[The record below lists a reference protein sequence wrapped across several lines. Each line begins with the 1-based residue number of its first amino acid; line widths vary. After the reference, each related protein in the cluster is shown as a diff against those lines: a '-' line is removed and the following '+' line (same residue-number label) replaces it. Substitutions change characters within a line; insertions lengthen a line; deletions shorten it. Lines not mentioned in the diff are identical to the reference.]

1 MSAALED
8 WQARLERHFADLH
21 VQRRDRP
28 LFALEHGL
36 GQSEIEALGAAVRAH
51 VVSRSPSTLHSLVW
65 IVYAAEIGYGY
76 EGDEYWQTFEQKTP
90 GWTLRGSREWIRDR
104 YRFFQQKYGGAAPA
118 GAWAGH
124 FTIICWPI
132 THAILPTD
140 LQRQLARILYELRD
154 SFSADLF
161 ESPTTFGEFIAARS
175 FSATSR
181 FQNLAQETQLVGQ
194 IAAALLLE
202 GQFGSAGLL
211 HPAALQRIS
220 ADLERERV
228 ARVWLRSARQ
238 FAQERATVRG
248 LSFSRGG
255 TLSTTR
261 RPEEA
266 RAQIAELG
274 IEPRLVLR
282 PKNQP
287 KTSWEVC
294 LEIPDLSHLLL
305 RFPKAR
311 EVLAESRCVVAGS
324 AGRPLPR
331 SQFLYGS
338 HRVVLS
344 RWPRPD
350 EVLLQFERRD
360 AQLDFLLRTECML
373 RPGPM
378 RLFRIATD
386 GVAYESRSLRVRPG
400 ESYIL
405 ARTTS
410 IAASPEV
417 AAVDLTCEGIHGARL
432 ALPPALSAPWEK
444 ALQQLGLTQAKTIE
458 VWPAGLAAAQWDGE
472 GHGEWLASERPCLGV
487 SVDHS
492 VNAVVVSVGSGSQPS
507 LVLENVQAGKPEFI
521 ELPRLPI
528 GLHKIRFSTRGARAG
543 DNEAIGDLDVL
554 MRIRE
559 ARPWSPAAGPQGPL
573 LVRIEPTM
581 PTLEQLWEGRA
592 EIAIEGPPG
601 RLLKCEASLIDSAS
615 QAKSATKAL
624 QPLPLPVDPATWTR
638 HFTQHFSKDGRA
650 SAAYDTARACEL
662 RFAAEELGAFTLR
675 CEREFTP
682 LRWAVRPGGRGYTA
696 RLLNDSGEPDPPV
709 VVRRAFESP
718 LVDEPLTTDSPYPV
732 PVAGGMYL
740 ARRAD
745 QAVAII
751 VPPVVQGFADFGCN
765 PRVDDAGSTADGIRR
780 TCLTAELWS
789 GAKLSG
795 NVFGVTRQ
803 RAVLYALDGHVAESL
818 CGQNWMTTER
828 AFRNGTMSL
837 GYLQRA
843 VWTRNDEAEA
853 AVRVSRRYIEL
864 SEAGLPE
871 RIHEIAGIA
880 RFLDVADSSSA
891 EAGLEWIA
899 QFALRITSDPA
910 EVATWS
916 SGGFQAGFAQLQK
929 FPTLARTARFL
940 VLAIDKHLESRGES
954 RELYA
959 SWRWR

>member
-8 WQARLERHFADLH
+8 WQARLERHFAELH
-21 VQRRDRP
+21 AQRRDKP

-36 GQSEIEALGAAVRAH
+36 SQPELETLGSAVRAH
-51 VVSRSPSTLHSLVW
+51 VTSRPPSVLHGLVW

-90 GWTLRGSREWIRDR
+90 GWTLRGSREWVRER
-104 YRFFQQKYGGAAPA
+104 YMFFHQKYGGAAPS
-118 GAWAGH
+118 GPWARQ
-124 FTIICWPI
+124 FSIICWPI

-175 FSATSR
+175 FNATSR

-220 ADLERERV
+220 ADLDRERV
-228 ARVWLRSARQ
+228 ARGWLRSARQ
-238 FAQERATVRG
+238 IAQERATVRG
-248 LSFSRGG
+248 LSFTRGG
-255 TLSTTR
+255 MLSTTR

-266 RAQIAELG
+266 RAEIAELG

-324 AGRPLPR
+324 AGRPLAR
-331 SQFLYGS
+331 GQCLYGS
-338 HRVVLS
+338 QRVVLS
-344 RWPRPD
+344 RWPRSD

-360 AQLDFLLRTECML
+360 PQLDFLLRAECML

-378 RLFRIATD
+378 RLFRIASD
-386 GVAYESRSLRVRPG
+386 GLAYESRSLRVRPG
-400 ESYIL
+400 ESYVV

-410 IAASPEV
+410 IAPSAEV
-417 AAVDLTCEGIHGARL
+417 AAVDLACEGIHGAML
-432 ALPPALSAPWEK
+432 ALPPALSAPWERT
-444 ALQQLGLTQAKTIE
+444 LQQLGLRQAKMIE
-458 VWPAGLAAAQWDGE
+458 VWPAGLAAALWDGE
-472 GHGEWLASERPCLGV
+472 GHGEWLASERPCLGI
-487 SVDHS
+487 STDHS
-492 VNAVVVSVGSGSQPS
+492 VNAVVVSIGSTPQPS
-507 LVLENVQAGKPEFI
+507 LVLEDVRPGQPEFI

-528 GLHKIRFSTRGARAG
+528 GLHKIRFSTRGAKAG
-543 DNEAIGDLDVL
+543 DNEPIGDLDVL

-559 ARPWSPAAGPQGPL
+559 SRPWSPAAGPQGPL
-573 LVRIEPTM
+573 LARIEPTT

-592 EIAIEGPPG
+592 EIAIDGPPG
-601 RLLKCEASLIDSAS
+601 RLLKCEASLIDSAT
-615 QAKSATKAL
+615 QARIATKTL
-624 QPLPLPVDPATWTR
+624 QPLPLPVDPSTWTR
-638 HFTQHFSKDGRA
+638 HFTQHFSKDGTV
-650 SAAYDTARACEL
+650 SAAYDTARACDL
-662 RFAAEELGAFTLR
+662 KFAAEELGAFTLR

-682 LRWAVRPGGRGYTA
+682 LRWAVRLAGPGYTA
-696 RLLNDSGEPDPPV
+696 RLLNDSGDPDPPV

-718 LVDEPLTTDSPYPV
+718 LVEEPLATDSPYSA

-740 ARRAD
+740 ARRTD

-751 VPPVVQGFADFGCN
+751 VPPVVQEFADFGCN
-765 PRVDDAGSTADGIRR
+765 PRVEDAGRTAEATQRV
-780 TCLTAELWS
+780 CSAAELWS
-789 GAKLSG
+789 RAKLSG
-795 NVFGVTRQ
+795 NVFSMTRQ
-803 RAVLYALDGHVAESL
+803 REVLLAIDSHVAGTL
-818 CGQNWMTTER
+818 CGQEWMTTER
-828 AFRNGTMSL
+828 AFRNGTKSL

-843 VWTRNDEAEA
+843 VWTRNHEAEA
-853 AVRVSRRYIEL
+853 AVRVNRRYAEL

-880 RFLDVADSSSA
+880 RFLGVADSSA
-891 EAGLEWIA
+891 TEAGLEWIA
-899 QFALRITSDPA
+899 QFALRIASDPA

-929 FPTLARTARFL
+929 FPTLARAARFL
-940 VLAIDKHLESRGES
+940 VVAIDHHLESRGVS